1 MTKFRRIINGECS
14 FQVIELF
21 DDVKKAA
28 NNSNDGEFVECKIE
42 NLKID
47 FTTVK
52 KEHDGTDQIASAE
65 AEGSTSEKTFEV
77 SGSKTESK

>member
-14 FQVIELF
+14 FQMIELF

-42 NLKID
+42 DLKID

-52 KEHDGTDQIASAE
+52 KEHDGTNPIASAE
-65 AEGSTSEKTFEV
+65 AKGSTREKTLEV

>member
-1 MTKFRRIINGECS
+1 MKKYKRIINGECS

-21 DDVKKAA
+21 DDAKKAA
-28 NNSNDGEFVECKIE
+28 NNSNNGEFVECKIN

-52 KEHDGTDQIASAE
+52 KEQHERVENSSAR
-65 AEGSTSEKTFEV
+65 AEGSSSKETQGV
-77 SGSKTESK
+77 SGS

>member
-1 MTKFRRIINGECS
+1 M
-14 FQVIELF
+14 IELF

-52 KEHDGTDQIASAE
+52 KEHDGTNPIASAK
-65 AEGSTSEKTFEV
+65 AEGSSSEETQGL
-77 SGSKTESK
+77 SGS

>member
-42 NLKID
+42 DLKID

-52 KEHDGTDQIASAE
+52 KEHDGTNPIASAK
-65 AEGSTSEKTFEV
+65 AEGSSSEETYGI
-77 SGSKTESK
+77 SGS

>member
-14 FQVIELF
+14 FEMIELF

-28 NNSNDGEFVECKIE
+28 NNSNNGELVECKIK

-52 KEHDGTDQIASAE
+52 KEHDGKHQDASAR
-65 AEGSTSEKTFEV
+65 AEGSSSEETQGV
-77 SGSKTESK
+77 SGS

>member
-1 MTKFRRIINGECS
+1 M
-14 FQVIELF
+14 IELF

-42 NLKID
+42 DLKID

-52 KEHDGTDQIASAE
+52 KEHDGTNPIASAK
-65 AEGSTSEKTFEV
+65 AEGSSSEETQGL
-77 SGSKTESK
+77 SGS